1 MTLSRNKGIIL
12 GLIYVIV
19 TIFFSCI
26 TIAETFQQLV
36 DDVYYFKFS
45 VPASWNVKESGSS
58 RILVE

>member
-36 DDVYYFKFS
+36 DDVYFF
-45 VPASWNVKESGSS
+45 GSS